1 MEVLQI
7 LILSTIQG
15 LTEFLPISSSAHL
28 IISSSILGQK
38 TQSITVDIFAHG
50 GSLFAVI
57 IYFRAELA
65 NALKDYKFSSS
76 DSFLN
81 KLFLGSFPILFIG
94 FFFREFISENLRT
107 LDIIAISTIFFGIL
121 LWIADRTTKDQS
133 SNESVSLKHAFFIG
147 LAQCLALIPG
157 TSRSAITIIC
167 ALFLSYSRTIASKFA
182 FMLAIPTLGIIL
194 LSEVI
199 SLGFSSL
206 EINWLDVLL
215 VLTFS
220 FLSSYLCIGIFL
232 KLIERIGF
240 TPFVIYRVL
249 LGIFLLFLAY

>member
-81 KLFLGSFPILFIG
+81 KLFLGSFPILIIG

-133 SNESVSLKHAFFIG
+133 SNESISLKHAFFIG

>member
-7 LILSTIQG
+7 LILSVIQG

-28 IISSSILGQK
+28 IITSSILGQE

-50 GSLFAVI
+50 GSLLAVI

-65 NALKDYKFSSS
+65 DAFKDYKLSSS

-81 KLFLGSFPILFIG
+81 KILLGSLPILITG
-94 FFFREFISENLRT
+94 FLLRNFISANLRT
-107 LDIIAISTIFFGIL
+107 LDIIALSTIFFGIL
-121 LWIADRTTKDQS
+121 LWVADRGSKEQTPY
-133 SNESVSLKHAFFIG
+133 ESVTFKHAFFIG

-167 ALFLSYSRTIASKFA
+167 ALFLSYSRTVASKFA
-182 FMLAIPTLGIIL
+182 FMLAIPTLAIFT
-194 LSEVI
+194 
-199 SLGFSSL
+199 LGFTPS

-215 VLTFS
+215 VSTFS

-232 KLIERIGF
+232 NLIERIGF

>member
-1 MEVLQI
+1 MEFLQI
-7 LILSTIQG
+7 LILAIIQG

-28 IISSSILGQK
+28 IITSSILGQE

-57 IYFRAELA
+57 IYFRVELTD
-65 NALKDYKFSSS
+65 ALKDYKLFSS

-81 KLFLGSFPILFIG
+81 KLLLGSFPILITG
-94 FFFREFISENLRT
+94 FLLRDFISENFRT
-107 LDIIAISTIFFGIL
+107 LDIIALSTIFFGII
-121 LWIADRTTKDQS
+121 LWVADRGSKVQS
-133 SNESVSLKHAFFIG
+133 PYELVTFKHAFFIG

-182 FMLAIPTLGIIL
+182 FMLAIPTLSIIF
-194 LSEVI
+194 LSELI
-199 SLGFSSL
+199 SLGFSSS

-215 VLTFS
+215 VSTFS

-232 KLIERIGF
+232 NLIERIGF

>member
-65 NALKDYKFSSS
+65 DALKDYKFSSS

-81 KLFLGSFPILFIG
+81 KLFLGSFPILIIG
-94 FFFREFISENLRT
+94 LFFREFISENLRT

-182 FMLAIPTLGIIL
+182 FILAIPTLGIIL

-249 LGIFLLFLAY
+249 LGTFLLFLAY